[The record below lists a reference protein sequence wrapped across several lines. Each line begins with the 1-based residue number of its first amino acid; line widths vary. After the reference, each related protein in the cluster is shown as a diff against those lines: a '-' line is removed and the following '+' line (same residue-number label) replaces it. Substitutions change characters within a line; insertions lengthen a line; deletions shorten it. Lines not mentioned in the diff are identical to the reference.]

1 MKQKPRGKPF
11 AKGNQGRV
19 AGTPNKLTATV
30 KDTVLSVFNQ
40 LQEDPKHNLLKFA
53 TKYPREFYNIAS
65 RLIPAEMT
73 AKVSSDTVIRFVRD
87 GDSNTP

>member
-1 MKQKPRGKPF
+1 MSFKRGIK
-11 AKGNQGRV
+11 KV
-19 AGTPNKLTATV
+19 AGSGRKKGSQNKLTTTV

-53 TKYPREFYNIAS
+53 TNYPREFYNIAS

-73 AKVSSDTVIRFVRD
+73 AKVTGDTIIRFIRD

>member
-1 MKQKPRGKPF
+1 MKKVGRPF
-11 AKGNQGRV
+11 VKGEAKGRPKGVQ
-19 AGTPNKLTATV
+19 NKLTKTV

-53 TKYPREFYNIAS
+53 TNYPREFYNIAS

-73 AKVSSDTVIRFVRD
+73 AKVTGDTIIRFIRD